1 MANNELK
8 DFADI
13 APLGGKDGFKKL
25 EYLVL
30 TGNPIASQKNYRLYV
45 IHLVPSLRVF
55 ATGSELFRNF
65 DVFLKIFLNFF

>member
-13 APLGGKDGFKKL
+13 APLGGENGFKKL

-55 ATGSELFRNF
+55 VPGSETFRQ
-65 DVFLKIFLNFF
+65 